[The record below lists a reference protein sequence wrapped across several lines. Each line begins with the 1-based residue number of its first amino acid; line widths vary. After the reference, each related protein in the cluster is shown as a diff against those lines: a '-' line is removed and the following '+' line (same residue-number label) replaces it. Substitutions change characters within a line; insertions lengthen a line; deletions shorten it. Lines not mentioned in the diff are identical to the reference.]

1 MHSRLEMNEFLKI
14 FSPPFCSSIFNFSDG
29 KENHPRFLSE
39 SILISIENYIARPIQ
54 KKKKKKKE
62 KKKLKFST
70 LVVVDAGTKARP
82 RFFETAFCRNVV
94 SILFCGCDP
103 RFKTTPSLSPFFLN
117 HGSLRDN
124 YCLPWE
130 EGGSRGSN

>member
-1 MHSRLEMNEFLKI
+1 MNEFLKI

-54 KKKKKKKE
+54 KKKRE

-70 LVVVDAGTKARP
+70 LVVVDAGQKRVHDFSKR
-82 RFFETAFCRNVV
+82 RFVENVV
-94 SILFCGCDP
+94 SIRFCGCDP